1 MALPY
6 SRRGCIR
13 YQARGLAEEVRKRK
27 VKEWHKRQKELRRL
41 NAAFAKPITNDDK

>member
-13 YQARGLAEEVRKRK
+13 YRARVLAEEIRKRR
-27 VKEWHKRQKELRRL
+27 VKEWHKEQKNIRRL
-41 NAAFAKPITNDDK
+41 NAAFAQPLKEQE